1 MRNRF
6 NFQNVAHLI
15 SGQAEYD
22 GGSLPGPV
30 DHQVEMGVVQV
41 KHRTIG
47 REVEID
53 PVKIIKYLMSFCAEA
68 TFTSRLA
75 LSTPLVSSAVMY
87 LEKKIV

>member
-1 MRNRF
+1 MRDHF

-47 REVEID
+47 REVEIG
-53 PVKIIKYLMSFCAEA
+53 PVKIIKYLMSFSTEA

-75 LSTPLVSSAVMY
+75 LSTPLASSAVMY
-87 LEKKIV
+87 LEKK

>member
-1 MRNRF
+1 MRNHF
-6 NFQNVAHLI
+6 DFQNVAHLI

-41 KHRTIG
+41 KNGTIG
-47 REVEID
+47 RAVETD
-53 PVKIIKYLMSFCAEA
+53 PVKIIKYLMSFSTEA

-75 LSTPLVSSAVMY
+75 LSTPLVSSAVTY
-87 LEKKIV
+87 LEKK

>member
-1 MRNRF
+1 MRSHF
-6 NFQNVAHLI
+6 NFQNVANLI
-15 SGQAEYD
+15 SGQTEYD

-53 PVKIIKYLMSFCAEA
+53 PVKIIKYLMSFSTEA

-75 LSTPLVSSAVMY
+75 LSTPLASSAVMY
-87 LEKKIV
+87 LEKK